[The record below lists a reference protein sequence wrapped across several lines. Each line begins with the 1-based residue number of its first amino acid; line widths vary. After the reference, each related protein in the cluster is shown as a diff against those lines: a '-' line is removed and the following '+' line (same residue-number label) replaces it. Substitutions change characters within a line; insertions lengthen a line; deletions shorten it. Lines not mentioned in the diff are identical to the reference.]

1 LSGARPIWPI
11 VTDLAVA
18 AIASERFGIA
28 LARVSKTAASWGLD
42 PDASALRHLDD
53 ALGRQIPVLA

>member
-1 LSGARPIWPI
+1 LSAARPVRPI
-11 VTDLAVA
+11 VIDLAVA

-28 LARVSKTAASWGLD
+28 LARVSAAAVSWGLD
-42 PDASALRHLDD
+42 ADAAALRHLDD